1 MCASSPVIEGTNHN
15 GQSEIRIMNKS
26 RLITLLSD
34 FGLQDTYV
42 GVMKGVIAQ
51 VNPSLV
57 MVDLTHQIPP
67 QNLASARFNLMNAYS
82 YFPDGTVHL
91 AVVDPGVGSCRRAIA
106 VQIASGF
113 LVGPDNGI
121 FDGVLTQSSVLAAV
135 ELTNSQYW
143 YTPRPSTT
151 FHGRDIFAPVAAH
164 LASGVPIEALGSS
177 IEPNTLVRMSLPAC
191 TSTDSTNL
199 EVLGTVQAI
208 DHYGNLITNI
218 PGTCVEGKVWAVEIS
233 GRIILGGQ
241 TYSDQKPKEL
251 LSLVGSHGWIE
262 IAVNGGSAQFDLQL
276 EYGNQ
281 VKVILGAQVQNHR
294 S

>member
-1 MCASSPVIEGTNHN
+1 MPKNS
-15 GQSEIRIMNKS
+15 Q
-26 RLITLLSD
+26 LITLLSD
-34 FGLQDTYV
+34 FGLHDPYV

-51 VNPSLV
+51 INPSLV
-57 MVDLTHQIPP
+57 MVDLTHQIPA
-67 QNLASARFNLMNAYS
+67 QNLVAARFNLMSAYS
-82 YFPDGTVHL
+82 HFPQGTVHL
-91 AVVDPGVGSCRRAIA
+91 AVVDPGVGSSRRAIA

-121 FDGVLTQSSVLAAV
+121 FDGVLSQSSVLASV
-135 ELTNSQYW
+135 ELTNPQYW

-164 LASGVPIEALGSS
+164 LASGVPIEALGSA
-177 IEPNTLVRMSLPAC
+177 IEPDTLVRLSLPAC

-199 EVLGTVQAI
+199 EIHGTIQAI

-218 PGTCVEGKVWAVEIS
+218 PGTCVEGKIWAVEI
-233 GRIILGGQ
+233 GGKMILGGQ
-241 TYSDQKPKEL
+241 TYSDNEPKEL

-262 IAVNGGSAQFDLQL
+262 IAVNSGSAQFDLQQ

-281 VKVILGAQVQNHR
+281 VKVILDAPMQNQR